1 MDIEAQPFD
10 LRECVESALDL
21 VGARA
26 AREAASTSPTCSR
39 ATCRRRCAAT

>member
-10 LRECVESALDL
+10 LRDCVESALDL

-26 AREAASTSPTCSR
+26 AQKQLDLAYIFEGDVPG
-39 ATCRRRCAAT
+39 RCAAT